1 MSLSF
6 NIIVNIIL
14 CKFTLYLIM
23 ATIEDLVF
31 KKIILANGRYEK
43 SLTIGKIFN
52 ELFEITL
59 TDDMKNC

>member
-1 MSLSF
+1 
-6 NIIVNIIL
+6 
-14 CKFTLYLIM
+14 M